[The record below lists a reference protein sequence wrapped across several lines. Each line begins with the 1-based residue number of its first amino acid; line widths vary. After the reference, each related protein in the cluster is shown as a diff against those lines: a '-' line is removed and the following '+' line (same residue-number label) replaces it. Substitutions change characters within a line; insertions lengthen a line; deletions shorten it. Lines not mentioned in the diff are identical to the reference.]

1 MIYVTSCKY
10 CPTSRLVGTYLVP
23 DSSVDKGTSSEE
35 PSRLGS
41 HSQRR
46 VLSYRAPQGSPSRV
60 SGTCAMGCFSELHPL
75 LSQGTVHCSRGRG
88 RVASLGGSVARI
100 FPPVFRQGGLAE
112 RGRRLHN
119 ARLESCLLIA
129 FLLLQVALLCENR
142 TNSYWP
148 KYRSSALGRRC
159 RDPAQ
164 QLRKRG
170 VAQAK
175 ARSVVELVPLARTR
189 LLPLARK
196 AAITKQVMTFAGQ
209 VPNRVREA
217 KVVCGVSAPHWMW
230 VLAALRPLQN
240 RSMLELSTTR
250 RS

>member
-100 FPPVFRQGGLAE
+100 FPP
-112 RGRRLHN
+112 
-119 ARLESCLLIA
+119 SSDK
-129 FLLLQVALLCENR
+129 VALRSEDAACTMRALRVACSLRSCCSKLHFSAR
-142 TNSYWP
+142 TARTAIGRSTGLP
-148 KYRSSALGRRC
+148 RLVGDAGIQRSSCGRE
-159 RDPAQ
+159 
-164 QLRKRG
+164 
-170 VAQAK
+170 V
-175 ARSVVELVPLARTR
+175 
-189 LLPLARK
+189 
-196 AAITKQVMTFAGQ
+196 
-209 VPNRVREA
+209 
-217 KVVCGVSAPHWMW
+217 
-230 VLAALRPLQN
+230 
-240 RSMLELSTTR
+240 
-250 RS
+250 